1 MCTCDDVL
9 YLCAFTLD
17 RHTICVA
24 VVSRVRE
31 KEMQMATCKYSRGK
45 FKESDIL
52 PFAFLFGRR
61 GGPRARLFGGQLI
74 ELFYRS
80 HKTHMRRG
88 VLCPTDQIRL
98 LIWCSFARYFT
109 QPLRRCLFGGETL
122 QL

>member
-1 MCTCDDVL
+1 VCTCDDVL

-52 PFAFLFGRR
+52 PFAFLVLDVEVAP
-61 GGPRARLFGGQLI
+61 GPASLVA
-74 ELFYRS
+74 S
-80 HKTHMRRG
+80 
-88 VLCPTDQIRL
+88 
-98 LIWCSFARYFT
+98 
-109 QPLRRCLFGGETL
+109 
-122 QL
+122 